1 MNVVIITY
9 DWPPRNAV
17 SVHRPYS
24 WAKYLAER
32 GVDVTILTAA
42 KRSFDEPLDL
52 QLSTLPVTVLEI
64 SYSAGFGLADWF
76 FVGLR

>member
-24 WAKYLAER
+24 WAKYLAEL

-42 KRSFDEPLDL
+42 KRSFDEPLVAVVNIASNGVRNL
-52 QLSTLPVTVLEI
+52 IFSRFRF
-64 SYSAGFGLADWF
+64 S
-76 FVGLR
+76 